1 MFRPFLIALLVIVAA
16 GQAAAQQANLAPDW
30 ALESPGIGEVRLSE
44 RIEDG
49 PVILFFWAT
58 WCPFCKALM
67 PHLQS
72 IEHEYGDKV
81 EILALHFRDDNDP
94 EAFIRE
100 RGYAFT
106 ILPGAGP
113 VAELYGVHGTPGVI
127 IVDRDRVQRFN
138 LYDLPRI
145 DVPENVRERGRGA
158 VAAYLAPQWAAAIR
172 RELDAAQ

>member
-1 MFRPFLIALLVIVAA
+1 MYRIHLLVILLLAA
-16 GQAAAQQANLAPDW
+16 PAMATADEPAPAPDW
-30 ALESPGIGEVRLSE
+30 VLTSADSREVRLSE
-44 RIEDG
+44 AVEER

-72 IEHEYGDKV
+72 IELEYGDRV

-94 EAFIRE
+94 TAFIRE

-106 ILPGAGP
+106 VLPDAGP

-127 IVDRDRVQRFN
+127 VVDRQRVQRFN
-138 LYDLPRI
+138 LYDFPRPSI
-145 DVPENVRERGRGA
+145 PDAVGERGRSA
-158 VAAYLAPQWAAAIR
+158 VAAYLAAHWAAAIR
-172 RELDAAQ
+172 RELDKTL